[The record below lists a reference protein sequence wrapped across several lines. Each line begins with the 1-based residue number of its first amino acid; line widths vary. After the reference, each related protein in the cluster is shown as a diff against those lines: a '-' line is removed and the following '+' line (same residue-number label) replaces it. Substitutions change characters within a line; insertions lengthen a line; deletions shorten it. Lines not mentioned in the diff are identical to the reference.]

1 MGNLAKLLPIG
12 MLLIGLPLAR
22 GQSDVNVQQGQESS
36 GASSP
41 QQEQATAPS
50 PPPPLSGIDD
60 AGLESQAQGHWFF
73 KPVLY
78 GAQEVGNG
86 VPDEA
91 GAIPL
96 SSITRGYGGLLLDR
110 KWKHYAFGVG
120 CLAGG
125 SVFAAATVNTQQ
137 ADQGIAQQQISWSSG
152 RLLMLDFFSYLPE
165 GGFGGLPFGG
175 LGLSEMALGDY
186 LSLITSSKLGLLN
199 PSQFASFGY
208 SQRLSNVAIVEA
220 DQQIT
225 ARSTITAV
233 VSYGTLHF
241 FTQGLLNDQQQT
253 AQLGYNYLLS
263 PRSQIALLGGYQNFG
278 IGGVSSAFRAQF
290 GDVIYK
296 RQVSRRLSLT
306 GGGGPVVSDFSQR
319 VSSAGRQ
326 VSGMGL
332 AIASYE
338 LRSTR
343 LYADFLSYVNAGS
356 GYLLGAHTYRATVG
370 AEHDFGVRWTGF
382 LALGYAR
389 SAALEQQSLL
399 VFDLTG
405 RQSFSSSYVNLQLSR
420 QLTPHLKAFA
430 LYTLSSERFDS
441 TAVCSTPTCGLSN
454 LRQIGGIGLSWT
466 PTERSLH

>member
-12 MLLIGLPLAR
+12 MLLIGLPLAS
-22 GQSDVNVQQGQESS
+22 GQSDVNVQQGQDSS
-36 GASSP
+36 GQSSP
-41 QQEQATAPS
+41 QQATAPS
-50 PPPPLSGIDD
+50 PAPSLSGIDD
-60 AGLESQAQGHWFF
+60 AGLEAQPQGHWFF

-78 GAQEVGNG
+78 GVQEVGSG
-86 VPDEA
+86 VPDES
-91 GAIPL
+91 GTIPV

-110 KWKHYAFGVG
+110 KWSHYALGLG

-137 ADQGIAQQQISWSSG
+137 ADQGIAQQQISWGSG

-165 GGFGGLPFGG
+165 GGFGGLSFGG
-175 LGLSEMALGDY
+175 LGLSELALGDY
-186 LSLITSSKLGLLN
+186 LSLITSAKLGLLN
-199 PSQFASFGY
+199 PSQFASFGS
-208 SQRLSNVAIVEA
+208 SQRLSNVAVVEA
-220 DQQIT
+220 DQRITPRSSIT
-225 ARSTITAV
+225 AL

-263 PRSQIALLGGYQNFG
+263 PRSEIALLGGYQNFG
-278 IGGVSSAFRAQF
+278 IGGVSSAFRAEF
-290 GDVIYK
+290 ADVVYK

-306 GGGGPVVSDFSQR
+306 GGGGPVVSEFNPKFS
-319 VSSAGRQ
+319 SGGRQ

-332 AIASYE
+332 AVASYE

-370 AEHDFGVRWTGF
+370 TDHDFGARWTGF

-454 LRQIGGIGLSWT
+454 LRQMGGIGLSWT